1 MSISDRYIRQTLVPE
16 IGQKGQEKLNASK
29 VIIIGCGGLGSIVA
43 PYLAG
48 AGVGQII
55 LVDYDTISTS
65 NLHRQVFYH
74 SGDSRRKA
82 EALVDHCRLL
92 NPEISVIAH
101 FDKVTGINVLDL
113 IATSHIVIDCTD
125 DEEVKYIINDACMY
139 SEKVLVYGGMHQ
151 FDGYVA
157 LFDGNLSSKIN
168 LRDCF
173 PKTAGRLANCS
184 EIGVF
189 NITAGIIGLQQAN
202 TALKHILGIGADI
215 LNKLQVFDVLYN
227 RSSIIPIKKT
237 QDYDFKTMLEKAK
250 KVIEEQHCNPLEINA
265 NQFHLHDTAQKKT
278 FVINVGNQP
287 DSTNITGMTIKE
299 ISDVLDHKKLNVFVC
314 PRGNTSLQLVNTL
327 RNMKELDG
335 YEMASLKGGLSA
347 FQK

>member
-1 MSISDRYIRQTLVPE
+1 MSTSDRYIRQTLVPE
-16 IGQKGQEKLNASK
+16 IGEIGQEKLNGAK
-29 VIIIGCGGLGSIVA
+29 VTIIGCGGLGSIVA

-48 AGVGQII
+48 AGIGQIT

-82 EALVDHCRLL
+82 EALAKHCRLL
-92 NPEISVIAH
+92 NPEISIIAQ
-101 FDKVTGINVLDL
+101 FDKVTAINVLDV
-113 IATSHIVIDCTD
+113 INTSNIVIDCTD

-173 PKTAGRLANCS
+173 PQTAGRLANCS

-202 TALKHILGIGADI
+202 TALKHILGIGADV

-227 RSSIIPIKKT
+227 RSSIIPIRKT
-237 QDYDFKTMLEKAK
+237 QDYDFKTMLEKAEE
-250 KVIEEQHCNPLEINA
+250 VIEEQHCNPLEINA
-265 NQFHLHDTAQKKT
+265 NQFQQLDPAQKKT

-287 DSTNITGMTIKE
+287 DATNISGMTIKE
-299 ISDVLDHKKLNVFVC
+299 ISELLDQKMLNVFVC
-314 PRGNTSLQLVNTL
+314 PRGNTSLQLVISL
-327 RNMKELDG
+327 RTIKELDG

-347 FQK
+347 IQT